1 MVADVFPDAQY
12 RQCVLHAER
21 DARSIVRKA
30 LPDETHQR
38 WKDRLIKAIRELF
51 GSKNLRQV
59 RRRYRR
65 IIRWRSKAPQGVEG
79 VFQMLEG
86 YYPKLRDAVPRADL
100 PRTTNA
106 AERAI
111 GEFEERYHL
120 TKGFTSFYYAQ
131 FFIKAFQI
139 YYRLRKITF
148 GRFRG
153 RCRLELKG
161 SPLGKLTFTDY
172 LTPTL
177 T

>member
-1 MVADVFPDAQY
+1 
-12 RQCVLHAER
+12 
-21 DARSIVRKA
+21 
-30 LPDETHQR
+30 
-38 WKDRLIKAIRELF
+38 
-51 GSKNLRQV
+51 
-59 RRRYRR
+59 
-65 IIRWRSKAPQGVEG
+65 
-79 VFQMLEG
+79 MLES
-86 YYPKLRDAVPRADL
+86 YYPKLWDAVAQADL

-111 GEFEERYHL
+111 GELEERYHL

-131 FFIKAFQI
+131 FFIKACQI

-153 RCRLELKG
+153 WNRLELKG